1 MTVKRILG
9 LMVIAAI
16 TMGAQDEP
24 LWKLEL
30 RLQLQDDLKCNMIYT
45 TNERTLE
52 LGTETTLSGRAHCED
67 GRAFD
72 YARLRQQERFKLTDC
87 QPQVC

>member
-1 MTVKRILG
+1 MTVNRILG

-16 TMGAQDEP
+16 TMGAQEEP

-30 RLQLQDDLKCNMIYT
+30 KLQLEDDMKCDMLYT
-45 TNERTLE
+45 TNERALE
-52 LGTETTLSGRAHCED
+52 LGGETSLSGRAHCHD

-72 YARLRQQERFKLTDC
+72 YARLKQQDRFKLTDC

>member
-1 MTVKRILG
+1 MTVNRILG

-16 TMGAQDEP
+16 TMGAQEEP

-30 RLQLQDDLKCNMIYT
+30 KLQLEDDMKCDMLYT
-45 TNERTLE
+45 TNERALE
-52 LGTETTLSGRAHCED
+52 LGGETSLSGRAHCQD

-72 YARLRQQERFKLTDC
+72 YARLKQQDRFKFTDC